1 MKNIII
7 LSVFLFC
14 CKDYEFKVFNK
25 IFDYDLVTFE
35 FKNTSKKPIFLFT
48 GNIGSDFKI
57 IDRQNEELI
66 RRTRSTWDP
75 EYSRPEFS
83 YELIQETAKRYG
95 INEWYARK
103 WLEHKNEFTVMK
115 PNEKKIF
122 IIDFD
127 DDTSSYAYELKTNE
141 NYFVEGKTI
150 FSTFFVPQKLIDS
163 LTKKNITFAENP
175 SVDYKVKINVDK
187 FFKKEC
193 LNEKCYYIK

>member
-1 MKNIII
+1 MKKIII
-7 LSVFLFC
+7 LSIFLFC
-14 CKDYEFKVFNK
+14 SKDYEFKVFNK

-48 GNIGSDFKI
+48 GNISSDFKI
-57 IDRQNEELI
+57 IDGQNEELI
-66 RRTRSTWDP
+66 RRTISTWDP

-83 YELIQETAKRYG
+83 NELIQETTKRYG

-103 WLEHKNEFTVMK
+103 WLEHKNVFTVIK

-163 LTKKNITFAENP
+163 LTKKNISFVENP

-193 LNEKCYYIK
+193 LNGKCYYIK